1 MGTKH
6 GPKNSDF
13 DSDSY
18 DDFEDFED
26 FEEELGDDLGNIKHL
41 SKDFYSTDWE
51 DPSESDYRFNTKR
64 RGDRKKSNKDQYY
77 DSDDGDE
84 LDFGNEW

>member
-1 MGTKH
+1 MASKR
-6 GPKNSDF
+6 GPKDMDF
-13 DSDSY
+13 DSDPY

-26 FEEELGDDLGNIKHL
+26 DLEDDLDNIGNL

-51 DPSESDYRFNTKR
+51 DPNDTDYRYGNR
-64 RGDRKKSNKDQYY
+64 RKSGRRKEHKDQYS
-77 DSDDGDE
+77 DFDDGDE

>member
-1 MGTKH
+1 VGTKH

-18 DDFEDFED
+18 DDYDDFED
-26 FEEELGDDLGNIKHL
+26 ELDDDLGNIKHL
-41 SKDFYSTDWE
+41 TKDFYSTDWE
-51 DPSESDYRFNTKR
+51 DPSESDFRFNTKR
-64 RGDRKKSNKDQYY
+64 RSDRKKSNRDLDY

>member
-1 MGTKH
+1 MARQH
-6 GPKNSDF
+6 GPKNL
-13 DSDSY
+13 DSDPY

-26 FEEELGDDLGNIKHL
+26 DLDDDLDNIGNL

-51 DPSESDYRFNTKR
+51 DPNDSDYRYGNRRKSVRKR
-64 RGDRKKSNKDQYY
+64 VHKDLYSDFD
-77 DSDDGDE
+77 DSDE